1 LEFESYVYTI
11 GLKIH
16 GISQRWKKKQTNLE
30 RNRTFSRAMD
40 AVNPDVS
47 IATTSG
53 SGLGTGIRLLA
64 EIFHQKDI

>member
-1 LEFESYVYTI
+1 MAYAN
-11 GLKIH
+11 G
-16 GISQRWKKKQTNLE
+16 GKKQTNLE
-30 RNRTFSRAMD
+30 RNITFSRAMD

-64 EIFHQKDI
+64 ETFHQKDI

>member
-1 LEFESYVYTI
+1 MAYAN
-11 GLKIH
+11 G
-16 GISQRWKKKQTNLE
+16 GKKQTNLE

>member
-1 LEFESYVYTI
+1 MPTVE
-11 GLKIH
+11 
-16 GISQRWKKKQTNLE
+16 KKQTNLE

-53 SGLGTGIRLLA
+53 SGLGTGIRLLS

>member
-1 LEFESYVYTI
+1 LEFESYVNTI

-16 GISQRWKKKQTNLE
+16 GICQQWKKQTNLE

-64 EIFHQKDI
+64 ETFHQKDI